1 MSDGPGQNDNPRL
14 RNIRERTK
22 RIFSGPRKVAHRIY
36 VLAYRG
42 YERTFDNLHEAFPTR
57 VRAPVGELLKD
68 ARPHLTLFRLRD
80 DAPAVEITSPA
91 ESTRIIN
98 SFLRSLGL
106 RHVFHGVH
114 DRGPWQLGVEAFPIL
129 IREAD
134 EMPYRGIALPKGDEF
149 VRYVTA
155 RMPFTV
161 NIVQR
166 QAARRLVDA
175 LGTDRARQ
183 FLRMT
188 LWESNQ
194 IVHTEFTMGKIQ
206 YRLQCQTNYVL
217 WYGYKRNWDL
227 NLIIIHQRR
236 EEEFYPM
243 KALAA
248 MTLVYHRRQTA
259 DRDREIWGL
268 YTNSLQYY
276 YFHITSEQ
284 GQYSAEYY
292 ANGEVRM
299 FQGIRML
306 LQIYAQGYE
315 LARGLKEPTSKPT
328 EPTELEIGRTPE
340 TVYEP
345 VALVFRDEYHADLG

>member
-1 MSDGPGQNDNPRL
+1 MSQGPGQNDNPRP
-14 RNIRERTK
+14 RNIRGRAK
-22 RIFSGPRKVAHRIY
+22 RIFSGPQKVAHRIY

-42 YERTFDNLHEAFPTR
+42 YERTFDHLHEAFPTTF
-57 VRAPVGELLKD
+57 RAPVGELLKD

-80 DAPAVEITSPA
+80 NAPAVEITSPA

-98 SFLRSLGL
+98 FFMRSLGL
-106 RHVFHGVH
+106 RHVFYGVE
-114 DRGPWQLGVEAFPIL
+114 DRGPWQLGVQPFPIL
-129 IREAD
+129 ICGAG
-134 EMPYRGIALPKGDEF
+134 EMPYRGIDVPEGNDF
-149 VRYVTA
+149 VGYVAA

-166 QAARRLVDA
+166 QAARSLINA

-194 IVHTEFTMGKIQ
+194 IVSAEFKRGETQ

-227 NLIIIHQRR
+227 NLIIIHQGR
-236 EEEFYPM
+236 EEEFHPAR
-243 KALAA
+243 ALAA

-276 YFHITSEQ
+276 YFHMSTE

-292 ANGEVRM
+292 ANGEGRM

-306 LQIYAQGYE
+306 LQIYAQGYQ
-315 LARGLKEPTSKPT
+315 LARGLKEPSIKPK
-328 EPTELEIGRTPE
+328 EPTELEIARTPE
-340 TVYEP
+340 TVHEP

>member
-1 MSDGPGQNDNPRL
+1 MSQGPGQNDNPRP
-14 RNIRERTK
+14 RNIRERAK
-22 RIFSGPRKVAHRIY
+22 RLFSGPQKVAHRIY
-36 VLAYRG
+36 VLGYRG
-42 YERTFDNLHEAFPTR
+42 YERTFDHLHEAFPTTF
-57 VRAPVGELLKD
+57 RAPVGELLKD

-80 DAPAVEITSPA
+80 GAPAVEITSPA

-98 SFLRSLGL
+98 FFMRNLGL
-106 RHVFHGVH
+106 RHVFYGVE
-114 DRGPWQLGVEAFPIL
+114 DQGPWQLGVQPFPIL
-129 IREAD
+129 IREAG
-134 EMPYRGIALPKGDEF
+134 EMPYRGIDLPKGNDF
-149 VRYVTA
+149 VGYVTS

-166 QAARRLVDA
+166 QAARSLINA

-194 IVHTEFTMGKIQ
+194 IVSAEFKRGETQ

-227 NLIIIHQRR
+227 NLIIIHQGR
-236 EEEFYPM
+236 EEEFHPTR
-243 KALAA
+243 ALAA

-276 YFHITSEQ
+276 YFHMSTE

-306 LQIYAQGYE
+306 LQIYAQGYQ
-315 LARGLKEPTSKPT
+315 LARGLKEPSTKPK
-328 EPTELEIGRTPE
+328 EPTELEIARTPE
-340 TVYEP
+340 TVHEP